1 MIMSTATIS
10 KAGVPA
16 MELPDDPPLFEIID
30 GKIVEL
36 PPMSSYA
43 VRIASNLA
51 KAIAVQTQLTP
62 VGEAVVEQIFNLR
75 LSLDRNR
82 RPDVAFVSYERW
94 PQDRPQ
100 PMEGDI
106 WDVVPDLMV
115 EVISPSDK
123 AEELLTKIRE
133 YFEAGARQVWVIY
146 PRERL
151 AYLYESPVK
160 LRIIADGDELSGGD
174 VIPGFQLTLARL
186 FPPAL
191 TRDGSSATNIETNGS
206 A

>member
-1 MIMSTATIS
+1 MSIASIS

-115 EVISPSDK
+115 EIISPSDK

-133 YFEAGARQVWVIY
+133 YFEAGARQVWAIY

-151 AYLYESPVK
+151 AYLYDSLVK
-160 LRIIADGDELSGGD
+160 LRIITDKEDLTGGD
-174 VIPGFQLTLARL
+174 VIPGFQLPLASL

-191 TRDGSSATNIETNGS
+191 PRDVPSTSGSDSNGK

>member
-1 MIMSTATIS
+1 MSI
-10 KAGVPA
+10 KAMPMAAIPA
-16 MELPDDPPLFEIID
+16 VELPDDPPFFEIID
-30 GKIVEL
+30 GKVVEA

-43 VRIASNLA
+43 IRIANSLA
-51 KAIAVQTQLTP
+51 HQINTHSDKLYL
-62 VGEAVVEQIFNLR
+62 GEAVVEQLFNLR
-75 LSLDRNR
+75 LTLDRNR
-82 RPDVAFVSYERW
+82 RPDVGFVSYQRW
-94 PQDRPQ
+94 PKDRPQ
-100 PMEGDI
+100 PTEGDI

-133 YFEAGARQVWVIY
+133 YFEAGARQVWAIY

-151 AYLYESPVK
+151 AYLYDSPVK
-160 LRIIADGDELSGGD
+160 LRIITDGDDLIGGD
-174 VIPGFQLTLARL
+174 VIPGFQLPLARL

-191 TRDGSSATNIETNGS
+191 PRDGSSTTNGN